1 MRVAIAEDD
10 PVYRAGLVELL
21 TAAGVAVAYQASSG
35 QELLGHLAGNLPD
48 AVLLDIRMKGRPDDG
63 LTTAEVIAQRYPDLG
78 ILLLSNYDT
87 EEYVRRFFAHGT
99 AGRGYLLKEQF
110 NDIDDVS
117 HALNLVQRRKTFSD
131 TPILDRLHRRQP
143 AITELL
149 TPRELE
155 VVRLLAA
162 GLSNAAIAA
171 QLRIKE
177 DKVEYAIQSIY
188 TKLDIP
194 RTPDQN
200 PRVHAAVRWLQE
212 MPEGWPIRDMTGHR
226 AGQGA

>member
-10 PVYRAGLVELL
+10 TVYRAGLVELL
-21 TAAGVAVAYQASSG
+21 TAAGVAVACQASSG
-35 QELLGHLAGNLPD
+35 RELLDYLAGDLPD
-48 AVLLDIRMKGRPDDG
+48 AVLLDIRMGGRPDDG
-63 LTTAEVIAQRYPDLG
+63 LTTAEVIAERYPDVG
-78 ILLLSNYDT
+78 ILLLSTYDNDAF
-87 EEYVRRFFAHGT
+87 VRRFFAHGT

-110 NDIDDVS
+110 NDIDDVR
-117 HALNLVQRRKTFSD
+117 HALDLVRRRKTFSD

-149 TPRELE
+149 TPRELD
-155 VVRLLAA
+155 VLRLLAA
-162 GLSNAAIAA
+162 GLSNAAIAT
-171 QLRIKE
+171 QLRIRG
-177 DKVEYAIQSIY
+177 DKVEYTTQSIH

-212 MPEGWPIRDMTGHR
+212 KPEEEDDDDQPVT
-226 AGQGA
+226 